1 MPLRFRQE
9 VQEVLRSELLISQK
23 SCNEK
28 GSVCL
33 NLTSGV
39 VVLCLIVFVLWGCS
53 AASPVK
59 TEDAAD
65 ISEVSEETESR
76 GRPDSDVPGTLLPP
90 AETYGPQ
97 ADEPLNAS
105 ESELWQQIV
114 NVIGTRCQ
122 LDGALVRAA
131 RKHAS
136 DVTAQPAIS
145 SNASGIDYLRFALRY
160 FGNPDY
166 LVSPV
171 VFDLNHS
178 DGTQALL
185 RTLGSRRAGEWTHCG
200 IGVVDGRESN
210 SAVFV
215 AVTRLVSLG
224 AFSSRVAPGHL
235 LSLHG
240 TLDAPDATGVETF
253 VEAPDGQ
260 VTRLKTYLVGKRQF
274 KVDVPIGEA
283 GKYKLEFQVTT
294 RSGPETA
301 VLLPLYAGV
310 DVPQR
315 PSIFPDA
322 REPETNPLQQMTRL
336 INRVRENHGLRPLIR
351 DLRLDAVAQRHCED
365 MASSATFGHYSAH
378 SGMLAD
384 RLQATGLFPRA
395 TAENIA
401 QSNSMVRVHHN
412 LMQSPSHKIKVLTPD
427 FTHLGLGIVSRDG
440 ITTVTQIFAAW

>member
-1 MPLRFRQE
+1 MARCVSLPSIC
-9 VQEVLRSELLISQK
+9 VP
-23 SCNEK
+23 
-28 GSVCL
+28 
-33 NLTSGV
+33 SGIV
-39 VVLCLIVFVLWGCS
+39 VFCLIGLVLGGCS
-53 AASPVK
+53 ARSPVG

-65 ISEVSEETESR
+65 ISDMSEETESS
-76 GRPDSDVPGTLLPP
+76 GRTEANEPENSLLP

-97 ADEPLNAS
+97 ADEPLNVS

-136 DVTAQPAIS
+136 DVTAQPGMT
-145 SNASGIDYLRFALRY
+145 SNAGGIDYLRFALRY
-160 FGNPDY
+160 YGNPDY

-171 VFDLNHS
+171 VFDLNHR

-200 IGVVDGRESN
+200 IGIANGRESVT
-210 SAVFV
+210 AVFV
-215 AVTRLVSLG
+215 AVTRLVSLS

-235 LSLHG
+235 LRIHG
-240 TLDAPDATGVETF
+240 TLDARDATEVEAF

-260 VTRLKTYLVGKRQF
+260 VTQLKTYLMGKRQF
-274 KVDVPIGEA
+274 KVSVPIGET
-283 GKYKLEFQVTT
+283 GKYKLEFQVST

-310 DVPQR
+310 DVPRR

-322 REPETNPLQQMTRL
+322 REPEANPLQQMTRL
-336 INRVRENHGLRPLIR
+336 INRVRENHGLRPLVR

-365 MASSATFGHYSAH
+365 MANSATFGHYSTH
-378 SGMLAD
+378 SGMLED
-384 RLQATGLFPRA
+384 RLQAKGLFPRA

-401 QSNSMVRVHHN
+401 QSNSVVRVHHN
-412 LMQSPSHKIKVLTPD
+412 LMQSPSHKIKVLTSE